1 MPRAGWW
8 ASQPSWNHSWQVH
21 SRMKPHRSLLFVPG
35 NRQRM
40 LEKAPTTD
48 ADALVFDLEDS
59 VPVDDKQLARTMV
72 SGALAGVMR
81 PEAFIR
87 VNGVASGETL
97 RDLEATVCPTLRGV
111 LLPKVQGPGD
121 VATVSAWLDDLESTS
136 GDHGHRIELVC
147 MIETAGGLRL
157 AYEIASASP
166 RVASLLCSS
175 AENGDLQTDLDCE
188 WTPDG
193 ASMLYAR
200 SKIIS
205 DARAAGIP
213 HALDG
218 VYARVGDIAGLIRD
232 TELSRRLGY
241 NGRTVIHPDH
251 IAPVN
256 RIYSPTPDAVAYSR
270 GLIDAFEAAVADG
283 KASIAYEGRM
293 VDYAMVVWARRVL
306 TRAAVS
312 GSEAP
317 TT

>member
-1 MPRAGWW
+1 MT
-8 ASQPSWNHSWQVH
+8 
-21 SRMKPHRSLLFVPG
+21 PHRSLLFVPG

-40 LEKAPTTD
+40 LDKAPTTD

-59 VPVDDKQLARTMV
+59 VPLDEKHRARIMV
-72 SGALAGVMR
+72 SGALATVMR
-81 PEAFIR
+81 PEAYVR
-87 VNGVASGETL
+87 VNGVASGETR

-121 VATVSAWLDDLESTS
+121 VATVSAWLDDLESVS
-136 GDHGHRIELVC
+136 GSVVPRVELVC
-147 MIETAGGLRL
+147 MIETANGLRL

-205 DARAAGIP
+205 DSRAAGID
-213 HALDG
+213 HVLDG
-218 VYARVGDIAGLIRD
+218 VYARIGDIDGLIRD

-241 NGRTVIHPDH
+241 NGRTVVHPDH

-256 RIYSPTPDAVAYSR
+256 RIYSPTPAALAYSR
-270 GLIDAFEAAVADG
+270 GLVAAFEAAVADG
-283 KASIAYEGRM
+283 RASITYEGRM
-293 VDYAMVVWARRVL
+293 VDYAMVVWARRL
-306 TRAAVS
+306 LARAAAYET
-312 GSEAP
+312 EAP
-317 TT
+317 TP